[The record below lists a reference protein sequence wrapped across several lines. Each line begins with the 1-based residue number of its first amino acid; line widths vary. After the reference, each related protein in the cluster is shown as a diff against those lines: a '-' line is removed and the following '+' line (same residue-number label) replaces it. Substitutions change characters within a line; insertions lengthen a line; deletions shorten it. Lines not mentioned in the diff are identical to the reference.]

1 MSIVTYREAIR
12 EKYIAETRKGTAWRL
27 FSLDELPIK
36 YQDSD
41 II

>member
-1 MSIVTYREAIR
+1 MSIVTERGTIR
-12 EKYIAETRKGTAWRL
+12 EKHIAETRKGILWKL

-41 II
+41 I